1 MDHTQLKNTAFA
13 IFGFTPAWSPN
24 TCEDI
29 LTRVKELDTIPAVYF
44 RAVVEN
50 MKIRGSN
57 LRYANVILSR
67 KYHEFIPGQLQLLQE
82 KARVRLDSDMIEFSS
97 ALRVS
102 KGDYR
107 DVLEDVHVD
116 ISWLGRYWIAKMY
129 GFDDLVTKF
138 AKEGALGALAN
149 PFLEELYKKLQEDAK

>member
-1 MDHTQLKNTAFA
+1 MDHTQLKNTAKA
-13 IFGFTPAWSPN
+13 IFGFIPEWTPK
-24 TCEDI
+24 TCDDI
-29 LTRVKELDTIPAVYF
+29 ITRTVELDTIPAVYL

-50 MKIRGSN
+50 LKIRGCK

-67 KYHEFIPGQLQLLQE
+67 KYEEFIPEQLQLLQD
-82 KARVRLDSDMIEFSS
+82 KARVRLDSDMVEFRS
-97 ALRVS
+97 AMLIS
-102 KGDYR
+102 KGNHR

-116 ISWLGRYWIAKMY
+116 ISCLGKYWISKMY

-138 AKEGALGALAN
+138 AQDAALEALAN